1 MELHL
6 HLDGSLSPEFIAE
19 RATARGIEMPAP
31 ADRCEQSASLEVSR
45 LRKWLMQQKVA
56 KLRKDG
62 NRADKGGNWPVFD
75 FCNQFLQVLLM
86 IITCSG

>member
-1 MELHL
+1 M
-6 HLDGSLSPEFIAE
+6 
-19 RATARGIEMPAP
+19 
-31 ADRCEQSASLEVSR
+31 EVSR